1 MKTSKT
7 EIEMSKKFSQTTS
20 DYLEW
25 NQSMNLIRNLYNDGN
40 FRMSLLISFGSFWG
54 LRISDILSLK
64 WEQVHE
70 KDEFSII
77 EKKTKKDREIKIN
90 AQLKQHITDCH
101 RKLNPR
107 TLDEYIFTSQKGSV
121 YTIQR
126 VNVILKDFKVK
137 YNLKIKNFSSHSLR
151 KSFGREIFNRS
162 AENAEL
168 AIVKL
173 SQLFNH
179 SNPAITR
186 RYLGISQKELLDTY
200 DVLSF

>member
-1 MKTSKT
+1 
-7 EIEMSKKFSQTTS
+7 MSAKFSTTTA

-40 FRMSLLISFGSFWG
+40 YKISLFVSFGSFWG

-64 WEQVHE
+64 WEQVYNL
-70 KDEFSII
+70 DEFTIV
-77 EKKTKKDREIKIN
+77 EKKTKKNRDIKIN
-90 AQLKQHITDCH
+90 TQLKRHIEDCYQ
-101 RKLNPR
+101 KIKPR
-107 TLDEYIFTSQKGSV
+107 TLGEFIFTSQKGSV
-121 YTIQR
+121 YSIQR
-126 VNVILKDFKVK
+126 INVILKDLKIR
-137 YNLKIKNFSSHSLR
+137 YNIKIKNFSSHSLR
-151 KSFGREIFNRS
+151 KGFGREIFLRS

>member
-1 MKTSKT
+1 
-7 EIEMSKKFSQTTS
+7 MSAKFSTTTA

-40 FRMSLLISFGSFWG
+40 YKISLLISFGSFWG

-64 WEQVHE
+64 WEQVYNL
-70 KDEFSII
+70 DEFTLV
-77 EKKTKKDREIKIN
+77 EKKTMKSRTIKIN
-90 AQLKQHITDCH
+90 TQLKRHIEDCYQ
-101 RKLNPR
+101 KIKPR
-107 TLDEYIFTSQKGSV
+107 TTDEFIFTSQKGSI
-121 YTIQR
+121 YSIQR
-126 VNVILKDFKVK
+126 INVILKDLRAK
-137 YNLKIKNFSSHSLR
+137 YNLKIRNFSSHSLR

>member
-1 MKTSKT
+1 
-7 EIEMSKKFSQTTS
+7 MSAKFSTTTA

-25 NQSMNLIRNLYNDGN
+25 NQAMNLARNLYNDKN
-40 FRMSLLISFGSFWG
+40 FKMSLLISFGAFWG

-64 WEQVHE
+64 FIQVYNL
-70 KDEFSII
+70 DEFTVV
-77 EKKTKKDREIKIN
+77 EKKTKKIRTIKIN
-90 AQLKQHITDCH
+90 SQLKRHISDCYE
-101 RKLNPR
+101 KIKPCN
-107 TLDEYIFTSQKGSV
+107 LDEYIFTSQKGSV
-121 YTIQR
+121 YSIQR
-126 VNVILKDFKVK
+126 INVILKDLKVR

-151 KSFGREIFNRS
+151 KCFGRTIFDRS

>member
-1 MKTSKT
+1 
-7 EIEMSKKFSQTTS
+7 MSAKFSTTTA
-20 DYLEW
+20 DHLEW
-25 NQSMNLIRNLYNDGN
+25 NQAMNLIRNLFNDGN
-40 FRMSLLISFGSFWG
+40 YKISLLISLGCFFG
-54 LRISDILSLK
+54 LRISDILSLR
-64 WEQVHE
+64 WVQIYNI
-70 KDEFSII
+70 DEFTLV
-77 EKKTKKDREIKIN
+77 EKKTMKSRTIKIN
-90 AQLKQHITDCH
+90 AQLKRHIEDCYKKI
-101 RKLNPR
+101 RPR
-107 TLDEYIFTSQKGSV
+107 TTAEFIFTSQKGSV
-121 YTIQR
+121 YSIQR
-126 VNVILKDFKVK
+126 INVILKDLKVN

-151 KSFGREIFNRS
+151 KAFGRTIFDRS

>member
-1 MKTSKT
+1 
-7 EIEMSKKFSQTTS
+7 MSAKFSTTTA

-25 NQSMNLIRNLYNDGN
+25 NQSMNLIRNLYNDGDYKI
-40 FRMSLLISFGSFWG
+40 SLLVSFGSFWG

-64 WEQVHE
+64 WEQVYNL
-70 KDEFSII
+70 DEFTII
-77 EKKTKKDREIKIN
+77 EKKTKKNREIKIN
-90 AQLKQHITDCH
+90 AQLKRHISDCH
-101 RKLNPR
+101 QKIRPR
-107 TLDEYIFTSQKGSV
+107 TTTEFIFTSQKGSIYSV
-121 YTIQR
+121 QR
-126 VNVILKDFKVK
+126 INVILKDLKTK

>member
-1 MKTSKT
+1 
-7 EIEMSKKFSQTTS
+7 MSAKFSQTTS

-40 FRMSLLISFGSFWG
+40 YKISLLVSFGSFWG

-64 WEQVHE
+64 WDQVYNL
-70 KDEFSII
+70 DEFTIV
-77 EKKTKKDREIKIN
+77 EKKTRKNREIKIN
-90 AQLKQHITDCH
+90 PQLKRHISDCYL
-101 RKLNPR
+101 KIKPR
-107 TLDEYIFTSQKGSV
+107 TLSEFIFTSQKGSIYSV
-121 YTIQR
+121 QR
-126 VNVILKDFKVK
+126 INVILKDLRTK

-200 DVLSF
+200 DILSF